1 VLRAWDRHRAAAWAH
16 DDAAALRGLYV
27 AGSRTGR
34 RDVAMLAA
42 YHRRGLRVTTMRR
55 QVLEV
60 GVGANRRR
68 RMTLRVTDRL
78 VEARVTGRGERL
90 VLPRSRPATHRL
102 VLRRTTTGWRVAE
115 VYDD

>member
-1 VLRAWDRHRAAAWAH
+1 
-16 DDAAALRGLYV
+16 
-27 AGSRTGR
+27 
-34 RDVAMLAA
+34 
-42 YHRRGLRVTTMRR
+42 
-55 QVLEV
+55 
-60 GVGANRRR
+60 
-68 RMTLRVTDRL
+68 MTLRVTDRL